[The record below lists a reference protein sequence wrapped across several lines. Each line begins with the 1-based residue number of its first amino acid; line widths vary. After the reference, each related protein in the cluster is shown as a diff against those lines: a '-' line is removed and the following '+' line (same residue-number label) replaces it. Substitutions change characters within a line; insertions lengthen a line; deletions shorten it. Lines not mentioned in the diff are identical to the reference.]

1 MLQRTQRHAWG
12 KAAPLEKRRAKSQLV
27 VFMGLNDEPD
37 PCSVSDLA
45 RLVLLCLKP
54 RLAKEEQQALKV
66 RYGQRLL
73 IFKVKIPAQIGD
85 TLYGE
90 RSESF
95 AFHGFLLP
103 LVVMGTSFP

>member
-1 MLQRTQRHAWG
+1 MVA
-12 KAAPLEKRRAKSQLV
+12 
-27 VFMGLNDEPD
+27 FMGLNDEPD

-45 RLVLLCLKP
+45 RVVPLRSKP
-54 RLAKEEQQALKV
+54 RLAKKEQQVLKES
-66 RYGQRLL
+66 YGQRLL
-73 IFKVKIPAQIGD
+73 IFKVKILAQIGD
-85 TLYGE
+85 TLYRE